1 MLETVFVIVMTY
13 FVVFVA
19 LFFTSILIYS
29 FNAILEKIT
38 NYSIAD
44 IVYNILQSIT
54 ISIMTIKRKRRN

>member
-38 NYSIAD
+38 GISITD
-44 IVYNILQSIT
+44 IVEYAVETVKNGL
-54 ISIMTIKRKRRN
+54 KHYF

>member
-38 NYSIAD
+38 GISITD
-44 IVYNILQSIT
+44 IVEYAVETVKNGLKHY
-54 ISIMTIKRKRRN
+54 ISPF

>member
-38 NYSIAD
+38 GISITD
-44 IVYNILQSIT
+44 IVEYAVETVKNGL
-54 ISIMTIKRKRRN
+54 KHYFYPF

>member
-13 FVVFVA
+13 FVVFVT

-38 NYSIAD
+38 GISITD
-44 IVYNILQSIT
+44 IVEYAVETVKNGL
-54 ISIMTIKRKRRN
+54 KHYF